1 MQYLVSKIR
10 STFTQPES
18 TQESRCCRVLAGFAA
33 EPVSSLAA
41 SSTAAIQPLLS
52 DKGLG
57 PQHHCAGCW
66 RGLQLRDRQAKWGG
80 ETPSK
85 AFPSPGPRDTPS
97 AWNIK
102 CKLRWEEEGL
112 RNWDLVK
119 TEKGKLIW
127 TEGGFTWFISHWPC
141 ENHPKSV
148 PSVGRGTIVPK
159 KKEKE
164 KPYLNVVLSSRDQ
177 KAQTV

>member
-57 PQHHCAGCW
+57 T
-66 RGLQLRDRQAKWGG
+66 
-80 ETPSK
+80 TPLSITVLV
-85 AFPSPGPRDTPS
+85 A
-97 AWNIK
+97 
-102 CKLRWEEEGL
+102 EEG
-112 RNWDLVK
+112 
-119 TEKGKLIW
+119 
-127 TEGGFTWFISHWPC
+127 
-141 ENHPKSV
+141 
-148 PSVGRGTIVPK
+148 
-159 KKEKE
+159 
-164 KPYLNVVLSSRDQ
+164 SS
-177 KAQTV
+177 